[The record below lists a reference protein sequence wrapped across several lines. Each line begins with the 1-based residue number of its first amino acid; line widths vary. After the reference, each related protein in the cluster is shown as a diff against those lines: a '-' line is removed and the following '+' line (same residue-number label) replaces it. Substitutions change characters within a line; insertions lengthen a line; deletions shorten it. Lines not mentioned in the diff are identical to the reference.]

1 MQYRRLGDSGL
12 QVSLIGLGGNTFGR
26 HFQFGKYN
34 DEDATISIV
43 DCAAALGINL
53 IDTGDMYSAGDSER
67 YIGKAIAGRRDKFI
81 IASKVG
87 LPFGHGP
94 NDTGLSRGHI
104 MSSIEGSLSRLGTD
118 YVDIYY
124 AHRPDPDT
132 PLAETLWAFDDL
144 VRQGKVRY
152 VACSNYA
159 GWQIAE
165 AREIA
170 RHHGYPAFA
179 VSQSPYNLMERAT
192 ESEIVP
198 ACLHYG
204 MNIIAYWPLAQG
216 ILAGK
221 YRRAQ
226 PVPTN
231 TRAWQ
236 NTSKILAGQMSER
249 NLLIAER
256 LAAWAEMRGHL
267 VSELA
272 IVWLAA
278 KPFVCSILTGVTS
291 IQQLESNV
299 NALDWVL
306 SQGEINEIERIG
318 QSMGI
323 GPSC

>member
-1 MQYRRLGDSGL
+1 MQYRRFGDTGL
-12 QVSLIGLGGNTFGR
+12 KVSLIGLGGNTFGR
-26 HFQFGKYN
+26 HFQFGKFN
-34 DEDATISIV
+34 DQAATISII
-43 DCAAALGINL
+43 DCAEALGINL
-53 IDTGDMYSAGDSER
+53 IDTGDMYSGGDSER
-67 YIGKAIAGRRDKFI
+67 YIGQAIAGRRGKFI

-87 LPFGHGP
+87 QNFGNGP
-94 NDTGLSRGHI
+94 NDTGLSRAHI
-104 MSSIEGSLSRLGTD
+104 MSSIEGSLARLGTD

-124 AHRPDPDT
+124 AHRPDPET
-132 PLAETLWAFDDL
+132 PIEETLRAFDDL

-152 VACSNYA
+152 AACSNYA
-159 GWQIAE
+159 GWQIAG
-165 AREIA
+165 ARETA
-170 RHHGYPAFA
+170 RNDGYSSYAA
-179 VSQSPYNLMERAT
+179 IQCPYNLLERAV

-204 MNIIAYWPLAQG
+204 MNIVAYWPLAQG

-226 PVPTN
+226 TIPTN

-236 NTSKILAGQMSER
+236 NPSKILAGQMSDR

-256 LAAWAEMRGHL
+256 LGVWAEVRSHL

-272 IVWLAA
+272 IAWLAA

-291 IQQLESNV
+291 IQQLQSNV

-306 SQGEINEIERIG
+306 SEGELSEIEMIS
-318 QSMGI
+318 QLI
-323 GPSC
+323 EIQPS